1 VLVVTIATDDAMD
14 EELDRTYQCLL
25 LDLAGA
31 LSGRGVS
38 ILAPPPEDDP
48 E

>member
-1 VLVVTIATDDAMD
+1 MTIATDDTMD
-14 EELDRTYQCLL
+14 EELDRTYQHLL
-25 LDLAGA
+25 LDLAKA
-31 LSGRGVS
+31 LNGRGVF